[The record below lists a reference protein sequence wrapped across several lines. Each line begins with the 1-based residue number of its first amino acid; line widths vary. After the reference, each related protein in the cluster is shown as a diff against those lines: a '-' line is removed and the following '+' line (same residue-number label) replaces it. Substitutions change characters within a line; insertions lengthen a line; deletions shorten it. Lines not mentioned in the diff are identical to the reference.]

1 MMGVGW
7 RRKGD
12 MPERKTLQ
20 LSIHNEHVYSRKQK
34 KYPCKALF
42 FAGKF
47 KILMKLCM
55 QNAIARLPVLKKK
68 CGKIQNVVSSS
79 DFEIFFLL
87 KFML

>member
-1 MMGVGW
+1 MIMGVGR

-34 KYPCKALF
+34 KKYPHKALF

-55 QNAIARLPVLKKK
+55 QMHIS
-68 CGKIQNVVSSS
+68 GEKISKSEL
-79 DFEIFFLL
+79 DTTF
-87 KFML
+87 